1 VKWELVHHRNAWQS
15 LMAWAGSMVQP
26 GVRIKHLKEKVE
38 EPGRGG
44 KPKAIAF
51 ESQKTIPQTM
61 GDI

>member
-1 VKWELVHHRNAWQS
+1 
-15 LMAWAGSMVQP
+15 MAWAGSMVQP